1 MFPSHDLD
9 AAESI
14 QLSSVEN
21 GSQFVD
27 MNKLDNYQRSL
38 EQDKQLLELLK
49 EDTEP
54 NAETLKQIKILEK
67 EIANKEKNIKI
78 SDDNLKDIE
87 LLQELERR
95 IENPEINPET
105 GKEKTR
111 FEIEQDL
118 AAETGRSID
127 EVLNLERD
135 LANRNIGAV
144 KELYG
149 SFPSY
154 MKEDL
159 KVEWEEQIKKWL
171 IHSLKTYDPAKGSV
185 WNHLQPIN
193 KRYTDLADIVDKGKI
208 TDISLNKTDPNTGKE
223 LGDNLASDY
232 DNSTQNL
239 IDQIV
244 VTFIYRL

>member
-1 MFPSHDLD
+1 MFPSHDPEGKFIEVD

-144 KELYG
+144 NELYS

-154 MKEDL
+154 MKED
-159 KVEWEEQIKKWL
+159 
-171 IHSLKTYDPAKGSV
+171 
-185 WNHLQPIN
+185 
-193 KRYTDLADIVDKGKI
+193 
-208 TDISLNKTDPNTGKE
+208 
-223 LGDNLASDY
+223 
-232 DNSTQNL
+232 
-239 IDQIV
+239 
-244 VTFIYRL
+244 